1 MKRIILVL
9 TVAAL
14 TAAMTLGVAG
24 SAMAQDIP
32 SPEELQL
39 DLPSAEELGR
49 AIGFYPDPDAP
60 GCWFGPGGA
69 YMCVPVSQR

>member
-9 TVAAL
+9 TVAAMMVA
-14 TAAMTLGVAG
+14 TMTLGLAG

-32 SPEELQL
+32 PPEEL
-39 DLPSAEELGR
+39 DLPSAEELSR
-49 AIGFYPDPDAP
+49 AIGFYPDPNAP

-69 YMCVPVSQR
+69 HVCVPVS

>member
-9 TVAAL
+9 TVAAMMV
-14 TAAMTLGVAG
+14 AMTLGLAG

-32 SPEELQL
+32 TPPEL
-39 DLPSAEELGR
+39 DLPSAEELSR
-49 AIGFYPDPDAP
+49 AIGFYPDPNVP

-69 YMCVPVSQR
+69 YVCVPVS